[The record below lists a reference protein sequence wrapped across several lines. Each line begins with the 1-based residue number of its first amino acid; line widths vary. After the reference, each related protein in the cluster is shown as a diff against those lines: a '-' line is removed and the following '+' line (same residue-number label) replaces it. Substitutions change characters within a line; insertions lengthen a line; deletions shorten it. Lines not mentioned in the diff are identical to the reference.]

1 MSNSAERRAK
11 QTIRNL
17 IFSMLATLGVVA
29 LIYLGVPRDDSS
41 LIQRIDYVAVS
52 AEAEASLGLD
62 VIAPQVP
69 ADWWSN
75 AARVEKQLG
84 LDAWYI
90 GFVTSGN
97 EFIGLNQTFNS
108 NASWEADFLAGNEL
122 SGTEEI
128 DGLIWEVYPTR
139 QPSDPPGTK
148 ELAMLHRAENFT
160 IVIFGTANREDLLL
174 LAQAISKDLAG

>member
-1 MSNSAERRAK
+1 VSNSAERRAK

-17 IFSMLATLGVVA
+17 ILSMLATLGVVA

-41 LIQRIDYVAVS
+41 LIQRIDYVAVAS
-52 AEAEASLGLD
+52 EAEASLGLA

-90 GFVTSGN
+90 GFVTGEN
-97 EFIGLNQTFNS
+97 EFLGMNQTFSS
-108 NASWEADFLAGNEL
+108 NPSWEADFLGGNEL
-122 SGTEEI
+122 SGEMVVE
-128 DGLIWEVYPTR
+128 GLSWEMYPTKN
-139 QPSDPPGTK
+139 PSSPPGTK
-148 ELAMLHRAENFT
+148 EFAMLHRSENFT
-160 IVIFGTANREDLLL
+160 VVIYGTADKEDFSL
-174 LAQAISKDLAG
+174 LAQAISKQLGN

>member
-52 AEAEASLGLD
+52 EEAKSSLGLE
-62 VIAPQVP
+62 VAAPRIP
-69 ADWWSN
+69 SDWWSN

-90 GFVTSGN
+90 GFVTSNN
-97 EFIGLNQTFNS
+97 EFIGFNQTFNS

-122 SGTEEI
+122 SGTEVI
-128 DGLIWEVYPTR
+128 GGLSWELYPTKR
-139 QPSDPPGTK
+139 PSDPPGTK
-148 ELAMLHRAENFT
+148 EYVMLHRSENFT
-160 IVIFGTANREDLLL
+160 VVIYGTADQEDFVI
-174 LAQAISKDLAG
+174 LAQEIAKDLEN